1 MPSEST
7 ELMKRLVKEASQV
20 RFIPSATLTTH
31 YRFANSLLTQA
42 KHYKKENDLI
52 NAYKFYRRYVT
63 LVLEKLPEHPEY
75 GNPEHKLE
83 KQELVKNANL
93 ALIEMQNME
102 PILDS
107 YFRRVEAG
115 EALKKEQA
123 TSCLNVPKT
132 SEHYKRKQQIQK
144 QDQGDQDQEC
154 FNISR
159 NIENIYQHETTHN
172 EIYKSYPTNWGLVN
186 ESKDIVPSSYST
198 DSSLSVSD
206 QKPHHNSHIRYEH
219 YDTNQNDGYIY
230 PASTFDNAPPLIPP
244 KIKDSPP
251 KLPPK
256 PNEYLY
262 DASPSHS
269 PRRSSKISIS
279 KSRNEHSSYKDLSK
293 TSISKSRNEHS
304 SYEVLSKIPNVP
316 EYFAFTESGEGLRTI
331 IMPINIRDK
340 FIQISAPNTAK
351 NLETCG
357 VLLIPK
363 QISTSDSCTMTNEEE
378 LLKYV
383 ERNGLL
389 TLGWIHTHPTQ
400 TCFMSSMDLH
410 THSVYQVILP
420 EAVAIVCAPSKSP
433 NFGIFRL
440 TNPPGLQTILQCVRR
455 GFHPHNSNEK
465 IDKEISS
472 YGHVVME
479 KIDLTVVDLRRINKK
494 F

>member
-198 DSSLSVSD
+198 DSS
-206 QKPHHNSHIRYEH
+206 
-219 YDTNQNDGYIY
+219 YIY

-304 SYEVLSKIPNVP
+304 SYEVLSKIPNKLP
-316 EYFAFTESGEGLRTI
+316 I
-331 IMPINIRDK
+331 I
-340 FIQISAPNTAK
+340 A
-351 NLETCG
+351 
-357 VLLIPK
+357 
-363 QISTSDSCTMTNEEE
+363 
-378 LLKYV
+378 
-383 ERNGLL
+383 
-389 TLGWIHTHPTQ
+389 
-400 TCFMSSMDLH
+400 
-410 THSVYQVILP
+410 
-420 EAVAIVCAPSKSP
+420 
-433 NFGIFRL
+433 
-440 TNPPGLQTILQCVRR
+440 
-455 GFHPHNSNEK
+455 
-465 IDKEISS
+465 
-472 YGHVVME
+472 
-479 KIDLTVVDLRRINKK
+479 
-494 F
+494 

>member
-52 NAYKFYRRYVT
+52 NA

-198 DSSLSVSD
+198 DSS
-206 QKPHHNSHIRYEH
+206 
-219 YDTNQNDGYIY
+219 YIY

-304 SYEVLSKIPNVP
+304 SYE
-316 EYFAFTESGEGLRTI
+316 
-331 IMPINIRDK
+331 
-340 FIQISAPNTAK
+340 
-351 NLETCG
+351 
-357 VLLIPK
+357 
-363 QISTSDSCTMTNEEE
+363 
-378 LLKYV
+378 
-383 ERNGLL
+383 
-389 TLGWIHTHPTQ
+389 
-400 TCFMSSMDLH
+400 
-410 THSVYQVILP
+410 
-420 EAVAIVCAPSKSP
+420 
-433 NFGIFRL
+433 
-440 TNPPGLQTILQCVRR
+440 
-455 GFHPHNSNEK
+455 
-465 IDKEISS
+465 
-472 YGHVVME
+472 
-479 KIDLTVVDLRRINKK
+479 
-494 F
+494 